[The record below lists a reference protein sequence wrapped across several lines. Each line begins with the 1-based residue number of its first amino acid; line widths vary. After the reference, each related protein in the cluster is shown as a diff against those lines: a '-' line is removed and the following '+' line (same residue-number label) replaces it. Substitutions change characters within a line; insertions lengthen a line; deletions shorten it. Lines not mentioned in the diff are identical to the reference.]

1 MPYPAAMAVDFYRR
15 QALTSQAA
23 ARRVQERFRG
33 VDVGNLREWVEA
45 HSDELIVPIL
55 DGQAEAAG
63 RAAAYVAAQ
72 SGVQNVATPEFDVN
86 PLMFTTDPD
95 ALASMT
101 YSAAV
106 IAPKQAAAAGLS
118 PVLAGRV
125 AARRL
130 VRLASTA
137 VADAG
142 REATQAS
149 LVTSGHQGYVRML
162 QLPSC
167 RDCAVQ
173 AGKFFKW
180 NAGFQR
186 HPNCDC
192 VHIPSSEASGIVGAE
207 LNVTE
212 AIRSGQV
219 SGLSKAET
227 TAIVEDGANPGQV
240 INARRGGLQ
249 TSTMFGQKVQHTLEG
264 TTRRGLHGGYR
275 RDVDGGL
282 SRRADSEWVKA
293 RGYRRVRRP
302 RLTPAEVYRQA
313 GDDRAE
319 AIRLLLDN
327 GYITDGVTDPAA
339 RAAIAAAARP

>member
-1 MPYPAAMAVDFYRR
+1 MAVEFYRR
-15 QALTSQAA
+15 QALTSQAS
-23 ARRVQERFRG
+23 ARRVQERFRR
-33 VDVGNLREWVEA
+33 VDVGNLSQWVEA
-45 HSDELIVPIL
+45 HSDELVVPIL

-63 RAAAYVAAQ
+63 RAGRYVSAQ
-72 SGVQNVATPEFDVN
+72 SAEQNVAAPQFDVD

-95 ALASMT
+95 SLASMA

-149 LVTSGHQGYVRML
+149 LVASGHEGWVRML

-180 NAGFQR
+180 NTGFQR

-192 VHIPSSEASGIVGAE
+192 VHIPASEASGIVGAE

-227 TAIVEDGANPGQV
+227 TAILEDGADPAQI

-249 TSTMFGQKVQHTLEG
+249 TTEMFGRKVQHTTEG

-275 RDVDGGL
+275 RDVDGVL
-282 SRRADSEWVKA
+282 HRRADSEWVKA
-293 RGYRRVRRP
+293 NGYRRVQRP
-302 RLTPAEVYRQA
+302 RLSPGEIYRQA
-313 GDDRAE
+313 GDNRAE
-319 AIRLLLDN
+319 AIRLLLEN
-327 GYITDGVTDPAA
+327 GYITEPVTDQAA
-339 RAAIAAAARP
+339 RTHIAREAARRVALG